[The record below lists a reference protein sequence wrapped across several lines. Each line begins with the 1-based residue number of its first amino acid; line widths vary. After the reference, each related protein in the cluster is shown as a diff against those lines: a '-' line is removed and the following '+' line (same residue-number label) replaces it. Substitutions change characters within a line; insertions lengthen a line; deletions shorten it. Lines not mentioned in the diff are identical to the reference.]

1 MKNMV
6 MMLKYVLDLEMSLE
20 GYRQQMYDL
29 AKNKGIGDP
38 ETIKINQELDRKI
51 VLLQKILSEINSVSA

>member
-1 MKNMV
+1 MV

-29 AKNKGIGDP
+29 AKNKGMGDP
-38 ETIKINQELDRKI
+38 ETIKINQELYRKI
-51 VLLQKILSEINSVSA
+51 VLLQKILFEINSVSA